1 MRVGQT
7 GLDYSK
13 YVVGQ
18 GKKTIEL
25 IMSICIWFFLL
36 LISPFFFFFF
46 VFSFSTFL
54 LHLSLSFILH
64 T

>member
-36 LISPFFFFFF
+36 LISPFFFFFCLF
-46 VFSFSTFL
+46 FFYFSSSPF
-54 LHLSLSFILH
+54 SFILH